1 MHAEGARVDGI
12 ATDLVS
18 VFERGLH
25 YGDGLFETIACPH
38 GVPRF
43 LELHLAR
50 LRDGCERLH
59 IETPAAAAL
68 AREVQALLT
77 PGVRAV
83 VKLLVTRGI
92 AQLRGY
98 AASGRE
104 RPSRIALRY
113 GWPVPETA
121 AAREGVRVRLAT
133 LRLGENPHLAGLKHL
148 NRLEQVL
155 ARAEWHDPDIA
166 EALLFSS
173 SGRLISGTMS
183 NVFLVRDGRL
193 VTPRTDLCGV
203 AGIMRRVVLQEATA
217 CGIIASEEVLRLE
230 DLQGAQEVF
239 LTNALTGIRPV
250 REVAGVPRRA
260 GPLTQRLQAQLAPLL
275 HE

>member
-1 MHAEGARVDGI
+1 MSAEDARVDGI
-12 ATDLVS
+12 ATDRVS
-18 VFERGLH
+18 VLERGLH

-50 LRDGCERLH
+50 LREGCERLR

-68 AREVQALLT
+68 AREVHALLT

-83 VKLLVTRGI
+83 VKLLVTRGV
-92 AQLRGY
+92 AQQRGY
-98 AASGRE
+98 AASAGA

-113 GWPVPETA
+113 AWPVPAAA
-121 AAREGVRVRLAT
+121 AAREGVRVRLAA
-133 LRLGENPHLAGLKHL
+133 LRLGENPLLAGLKHL

-155 ARAEWHDPDIA
+155 AREEWHDPDIA

-193 VTPRTDLCGV
+193 VTPRMDLCGV
-203 AGIMRRVVLQEATA
+203 AGIMRRVVLQEAPA

-250 REVAGVPRRA
+250 RDLAGMMRSP
-260 GPLTQRLQAQLAPLL
+260 GPLTQRLQGQLAPIL
-275 HE
+275 HD

>member
-1 MHAEGARVDGI
+1 MSAEDARVDGI
-12 ATDLVS
+12 ATDRVS
-18 VFERGLH
+18 VLERGLH

-43 LELHLAR
+43 LELHVAR
-50 LRDGCERLH
+50 LREGCERLR

-68 AREVQALLT
+68 AREVHALLT

-83 VKLLVTRGI
+83 VKLLVTRGV
-92 AQLRGY
+92 AQQRGY
-98 AASGRE
+98 AASAGA

-113 GWPVPETA
+113 AWPVPAAA

-133 LRLGENPHLAGLKHL
+133 LRLGENPLLAGLKHL

-155 ARAEWHDPDIA
+155 AREEWHDPDIA

-193 VTPRTDLCGV
+193 VTPRMDLCGV
-203 AGIMRRVVLQEATA
+203 AGIMRRVVLQEAPA

-250 REVAGVPRRA
+250 RDLAGMMRSP
-260 GPLTQRLQAQLAPLL
+260 GPLTQRLQGQLAPIL
-275 HE
+275 HD

>member
-1 MHAEGARVDGI
+1 MSAEGARVDGR
-12 ATDLVS
+12 ATDTVS
-18 VFERGLH
+18 VLERGLH
-25 YGDGLFETIACPH
+25 YGDGLFETIACPQ

-43 LELHLAR
+43 LELHLER
-50 LRDGCERLH
+50 LRAGCERLH

-68 AREVQALLT
+68 AREVHALLT
-77 PGVRAV
+77 PGVCAV
-83 VKLLVTRGI
+83 VKLLVTRGV
-92 AQLRGY
+92 AQQRGY
-98 AASGRE
+98 ATTGRE

-113 GWPVPETA
+113 AWPVPATE
-121 AAREGVRVRLAT
+121 AARDGVRVRLAT
-133 LRLGENPHLAGLKHL
+133 LRLGENPLLAGLKHL

-173 SGRLISGTMS
+173 SGRLVSGTMS

-193 VTPRTDLCGV
+193 VTPRMDLCGV
-203 AGIMRRVVLQEATA
+203 AGIMRRVVLQEAPA
-217 CGIIASEEVLRLE
+217 CGIIASEEVLSLE

-250 REVAGVPRRA
+250 RELAGMTLKP
-260 GPLTQRLQAQLAPLL
+260 GPVTQRLQGKLAPLL
-275 HE
+275 HD

>member
-1 MHAEGARVDGI
+1 MSAEDARVDGI
-12 ATDLVS
+12 ATDTVY
-18 VFERGLH
+18 VRERGLH
-25 YGDGLFETIACPH
+25 YGDGLFETIACPQ

-50 LRDGCERLH
+50 LREGCERLR

-68 AREVQALLT
+68 AREVHALLT
-77 PGVRAV
+77 PGVPAV
-83 VKLLVTRGI
+83 VKLLVTRGV
-92 AQLRGY
+92 AQQRGY

-113 GWPVPETA
+113 PWPAPPA
-121 AAREGVRVRLAT
+121 AASRAGVRVRLAT

-203 AGIMRRVVLQEATA
+203 AGIMRRVVLQEAPA
-217 CGIIASEEVLRLE
+217 CGIAATQEVLRLE

-250 REVAGVPRRA
+250 RELAGMTLIP
-260 GPLTQRLQAQLAPLL
+260 GPVTARLQGQIAPLL
-275 HE
+275 HD